1 MAVGR
6 QLVTPGHP
14 GRRSRQPLIWTS
26 TSGGRSGRSPYPPE
40 GDWEH
45 QAVEDFCPYTQR
57 MTEVGNT
64 ASGPVHLPRSRRVAM
79 LNQKGGVGKTTS
91 TVNLGHGLARAGYRV
106 CLVDLDPQGHLSL
119 HLAIETDQLEATAYQ
134 LLVDDDCSIEQVI
147 VPARERL
154 DCIPS
159 TVDLA
164 AAESELAD
172 HPDRNS
178 ILRHKFAP
186 VSDRYDIILID
197 CPPGLGLLTLNAM
210 CLVDEIIVPMQA
222 HFLAMQGVGKLMET
236 VWRVS
241 SGVNPDLKLGGILLC
256 MHETQSIHSRNVVS
270 ELEAFFEDARQSD
283 SPWSGTRLLHPP
295 IRRNIKL
302 AEAPSFG
309 QTIFDYDP
317 DCRGAKDYQGVVES
331 LLSGWCSNDKSPVVV
346 QADSEADKPAQDQVE
361 QVVSSGLQASVPA
374 SKDDESTTGGNS
386 EGAG

>member
-1 MAVGR
+1 
-6 QLVTPGHP
+6 
-14 GRRSRQPLIWTS
+14 
-26 TSGGRSGRSPYPPE
+26 
-40 GDWEH
+40 
-45 QAVEDFCPYTQR
+45 